1 MQRNIKLMLVED
13 SPEYREVIAFGLSDE
28 PDIEIA
34 SQFTT
39 ADAALRSLKDLLAGR
54 QPDLILLDLNLPG
67 ISGLEALPLFK
78 ACAPQTEIIILTE
91 SEREA
96 DILSAIS
103 SGAVGYLLKESSLNQ
118 ITEGIRI
125 VMGGGASLDPTMA
138 RYLLANQHKFNRHI
152 AEEKQLSPRETEILT
167 LLANG
172 HLQKQIADE
181 LNISPKTVDFHIG
194 HIYKKLEV
202 QNAPA
207 AIHKAHCLGLFSPEP

>member
-1 MQRNIKLMLVED
+1 MNSIHIMLVED

-28 PDIEIA
+28 PDIQIG
-34 SQFTT
+34 SQFST
-39 ADAALRSLKDLLAGR
+39 ADAALRSLKEQPADLM
-54 QPDLILLDLNLPG
+54 PDLILLDLNLPG
-67 ISGLEALPLFK
+67 ISGLEAIPAFK
-78 ACAPQTEIIILTE
+78 ACAPKTEIIILTE

-96 DILSAIS
+96 DILTAIS
-103 SGAVGYLLKESSLNQ
+103 AGAVGYLLKESPLEK

-125 VMGGGASLDPTMA
+125 VIAGGASLDPVMA
-138 RYLLANQHKFNRHI
+138 RYLLTNQHKLNLHPN
-152 AEEKQLSPRETEILT
+152 AENQLSPRESEILS

-194 HIYKKLEV
+194 HIYKKLNV

-207 AIHKAHCLGLFSPEP
+207 AIHKAHKLGIFPHDK